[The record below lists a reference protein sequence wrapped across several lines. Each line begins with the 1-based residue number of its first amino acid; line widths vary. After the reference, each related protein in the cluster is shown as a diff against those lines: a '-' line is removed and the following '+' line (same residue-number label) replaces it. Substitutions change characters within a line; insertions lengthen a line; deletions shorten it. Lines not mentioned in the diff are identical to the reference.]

1 MSPHPELKVVCA
13 WSDEDFLASLQGS
26 FAGEAAVH
34 FGEILLLES
43 WRGLARIALDLAAV
57 EEIDLL
63 GLTALWRV
71 AESIQDLGGVLEVQG
86 VPDTVG
92 RRLTT
97 FGITERV
104 LTVPDGEVRSLLGT
118 GPLG

>member
-1 MSPHPELKVVCA
+1 MPTSSELKVICA
-13 WSDEDFLASLQGS
+13 WSDDDFLASLHGA
-26 FAGEAAVH
+26 FAGDAATH

-57 EEIDLL
+57 DEIDLL

-71 AESIQDLGGVLEVQG
+71 AEAVHDLGGVLEVQG
-86 VPDTVG
+86 VPETVS

-104 LTVPDGEVRSLLGT
+104 LTGPDGEVRSLLGA
-118 GPLG
+118 GPPP

>member
-1 MSPHPELKVVCA
+1 MSPLPELKVVCA
-13 WSDEDFLASLQGS
+13 WSDEDFLASLQGA

-71 AESIQDLGGVLEVQG
+71 AESIQELGGVLEVRQ
-86 VPDTVG
+86 
-92 RRLTT
+92 
-97 FGITERV
+97 
-104 LTVPDGEVRSLLGT
+104 
-118 GPLG
+118 PLDPLP